1 MRKASWGTKA
11 ARSSGRGGDSQ
22 SDKNGVPVS
31 CPGVQTRQ
39 DSFKAVRCPNFLF
52 VRMGRTGFKTK
63 EDGRGQVVCQV
74 PVRSSFLI
82 GSMMEHATCRNR
94 GTL

>member
-1 MRKASWGTKA
+1 MKA

-39 DSFKAVRCPNFLF
+39 DSFKAAQIFCLY
-52 VRMGRTGFKTK
+52 GREELVSKPRKMAG
-63 EDGRGQVVCQV
+63 GR
-74 PVRSSFLI
+74 
-82 GSMMEHATCRNR
+82 
-94 GTL
+94 